1 MLVVSELQV
10 VVHQQREVPVVQLHL
25 LGIKRGVFLV
35 GWVEL
40 VVVMVAQVEVITEV
54 PEEAQVLQVELETL
68 VLWNL
73 LR

>member
-1 MLVVSELQV
+1 
-10 VVHQQREVPVVQLHL
+10 